1 MNGASESF
9 VRSIP
14 APSGEVELRARLSLG
29 QRRGVKILLVSD
41 LHYALKQLDWTLE
54 RAAEVDLVVLAGD
67 HLDIAGQLDG
77 AVQVTVILKYLRRF
91 AERTR
96 VIASSGNH
104 DLDRRDAAGEKVAG
118 WMSKVRAVG
127 AATDGDTLSFDD
139 GTLITVCPWWD
150 GPAAQARVAAQLAA
164 DAARPK
170 SRWIWIYHAPPDDS
184 PTSWGGSRHY
194 GDAELNAW
202 IEEHGPDIVLTGHIH
217 QAPFKRDG
225 SWVDR
230 IGRTW
235 VFNAGQQIGPEPAHI
250 YFDLEAEEAAWF
262 SLAGAEIVQL
272 DAPLVR
278 PVADLAALPSWLSSP
293 GPGPSPG

>member
-1 MNGASESF
+1 M
-9 VRSIP
+9 
-14 APSGEVELRARLSLG
+14 
-29 QRRGVKILLVSD
+29 KILLVSD

-54 RAAEVDLVVLAGD
+54 RAADVDLVVLAGD

-77 AVQVTVILKYLRRF
+77 SVQVMVMLKYLRRF

-104 DLDRRDAAGEKVAG
+104 DLDRRDSHGEKVAG

-127 AATDGDTLSFDD
+127 ATTDGDSLMLDD
-139 GTLITVCPWWD
+139 GTLVTVCPWWD
-150 GPAAQARVAAQLAA
+150 GPVAQARVGAQLAA
-164 DAARPK
+164 DAVREK
-170 SRWIWIYHAPPDDS
+170 SRWVWIYHAPPEAS

-202 IEEHGPDIVLTGHIH
+202 IEQYAPDIVLTGHIH

-225 SWVDR
+225 SWADR

-250 YFDLEAEEAAWF
+250 YLDLDEGEAAWF
-262 SLAGAEIVQL
+262 SLAGAERVRL

-278 PVADLAALPSWLSSP
+278 PIESLSALPVWLSSP
-293 GPGPSPG
+293 DPGQSPG